1 MYADALTHGW
11 QRMVRLTVS
20 AFVHDL
26 NRRRFDGKLGAPTIE
41 RLAALPDRAD
51 ARAFLERA
59 AALMQLAG
67 MPAQDFSPFQGEL
80 FASVASHLLPG
91 CWGGRVPPI
100 TLVGRHV
107 RIDQLVRKISGDT
120 GRLLDIAC
128 GFPPFTT
135 IDSSSALREWDIVG
149 VDRSLPEYFVHDRHG
164 DYCVY
169 DERGE
174 ALYFQPLIPT
184 KDGWEALLGD
194 AESSARRLEALLA
207 ELLHRRGKDADAPL
221 NVEHDGCTLS
231 VHPVHDYEGP
241 SLRFV
246 RSDLE
251 TLVTEP
257 ADVVRC
263 FNMLMY
269 FDEQFRQLA
278 MERFAVLLRDGG
290 RLVCGTDWAWTTE
303 ARYLIYVKRHEAMTP
318 VEFAFSLDNLT
329 PIGVATFYTLQP
341 DEREANMLAALCATL
356 RADAGFRSAFADVND
371 ALRAKHG
378 LCPRLPDGYFSDV
391 LPMENPAAMW
401 LIAGDYS
408 VELGEA
414 LADEA
419 CRVLARAGHDA
430 RVNEIGHVA
439 VAIN

>member
-1 MYADALTHGW
+1 M
-11 QRMVRLTVS
+11 TVS
-20 AFVHDL
+20 TFVKEL
-26 NRRRFDGKLGAPTIE
+26 NQRRFNGKLGAATIE
-41 RLAALPDRAD
+41 RLGALPDRED

-59 AALMQLAG
+59 SALMQRAG
-67 MPAQDFSPFQGEL
+67 MPAQDISPFQAEM
-80 FASVASHLLPG
+80 FASIASHLLPG

-107 RIDQLVRKISGDT
+107 RIDQLVRKQSGDT
-120 GRLLDIAC
+120 GRLLDVAC

-135 IDSSSALREWDIVG
+135 IDTSSALPRWDIVG

-164 DYCVY
+164 NYCVY
-169 DERGE
+169 DEHGKT
-174 ALYFQPLIPT
+174 LYFQPLSPT
-184 KDGWEALLGD
+184 TESWEALLGD
-194 AESSARRLEALLA
+194 ARSSARTFEALLA
-207 ELLHRRGKDADAPL
+207 ELLRRRGNGPDAPL
-221 NVEHDGCTLS
+221 NMEDDGCRLS

-241 SLRFV
+241 NLRFI

-251 TLVTEP
+251 ALVTEP

-269 FDEQFRQLA
+269 FDQPFRQRA
-278 MERFAVLLRDGG
+278 MERFAALLRDGG

-303 ARYLIYVKRHEAMTP
+303 ARYSTYVKRDGGMAP

-329 PIGVATFYTLQP
+329 PIGVVTWYTLHA
-341 DEREANMLAALCATL
+341 DEREANMLAELCATL
-356 RADAGFRSAFADVND
+356 RADAGFSSAFADVND

-378 LCPRLPDGYFSDV
+378 LCPRLPNGYFCDA
-391 LPMENPAAMW
+391 LPMENTAAMW
-401 LIAGDYS
+401 IVAGDYS

-414 LADEA
+414 LSAEA
-419 CRVLARAGHDA
+419 CRVLARAGHNA

-439 VAIN
+439 VAIH

>member
-1 MYADALTHGW
+1 MPVSTFVQYLN
-11 QRMVRLTVS
+11 QRHFNGRL
-20 AFVHDL
+20 A
-26 NRRRFDGKLGAPTIE
+26 APAIE
-41 RLAALPDRAD
+41 RLEALPDRED

-59 AALMQLAG
+59 CTLMQRAG
-67 MPAQDFSPFQGEL
+67 MPAQDFSPFQAEM
-80 FASVASHLLPG
+80 FASIASHLLPG

-107 RIDQLVRKISGDT
+107 RIDQLVRKISGET

-135 IDSSSALREWDIVG
+135 IDSSSALPEWDILG
-149 VDRSLPEYFVHDRHG
+149 VDRSLPEYFVHDQHG
-164 DYCVY
+164 NYCVY
-169 DERGE
+169 DERGHT
-174 ALYFQPLIPT
+174 LYFQPLSPT
-184 KDGWEALLGD
+184 TDSWEALLGD
-194 AESSARRLEALLA
+194 AESSARRFEALLA
-207 ELLHRRGKDADAPL
+207 ELLGQRGNGAAAPL

-241 SLRFV
+241 NLRFV

-251 TLVTEP
+251 SLVTEP

-269 FDEQFRQLA
+269 FDERFRQLA
-278 MERFAVLLRDGG
+278 MDRFAVLLREGG

-303 ARYLIYVKRHEAMTP
+303 ARYSTYIKRGGALAP

-329 PIGVATFYTLQP
+329 PVGVAAFYTLQA
-341 DEREANMLAALCATL
+341 DEREANMLAALCGTL
-356 RADAGFRSAFADVND
+356 RADAGFSSAFADVND
-371 ALRAKHG
+371 RLRAKHG
-378 LCPRLPDGYFSDV
+378 LCPRWPDGYFSDA

-401 LIAGDYS
+401 IIAGDYS
-408 VELGEA
+408 AELGQA
-414 LADEA
+414 LSDHA

-439 VAIN
+439 IALH

>member
-1 MYADALTHGW
+1 M
-11 QRMVRLTVS
+11 TVS

-26 NRRRFDGKLGAPTIE
+26 NQRRFNSELAAATIE
-41 RLAALPDRAD
+41 RLEALPDRED

-59 AALMQLAG
+59 AALMQRAG
-67 MPAQDFSPFQGEL
+67 MPAQDFSPFMGEM
-80 FASVASHLLPG
+80 FASLASHLLPG

-100 TLVGRHV
+100 TLAGRHV
-107 RIDQLVRKISGDT
+107 RIDQLVRQLSGDT

-135 IDSSSALREWDIVG
+135 IDSSSALPRWDIVG
-149 VDRSLPEYFVHDRHG
+149 VDRSLPEYFVHDQHG
-164 DYCVY
+164 NYCVY
-169 DERGE
+169 DECGE

-184 KDGWEALLGD
+184 KDSWEALLGD
-194 AESSARRLEALLA
+194 AESSARTFEALLA
-207 ELLHRRGKDADAPL
+207 ELLRRRGKGADAPL

-241 SLRFV
+241 NLRFI

-251 TLVTEP
+251 ALVTEP
-257 ADVVRC
+257 ADAVRC

-269 FDEQFRQLA
+269 FDESFRQLA
-278 MERFAVLLRDGG
+278 MERFAGLLRDGG

-303 ARYLIYVKRHEAMTP
+303 ARYSTYVKGGGAMVP

-329 PIGVATFYTLQP
+329 PIGIAAYYTLHA
-341 DEREANMLAALCATL
+341 DEREANMLAALCGTL
-356 RADAGFRSAFADVND
+356 RADGGFSAAFAGVNNG
-371 ALRAKHG
+371 LRAKHG
-378 LCPRLPDGYFSDV
+378 LCPRLPDGYFSDA

-401 LIAGDYS
+401 IVAGDYS
-408 VELGEA
+408 VELGKA
-414 LADEA
+414 LADDA
-419 CRVLARAGHDA
+419 CRVLARAGHDT

-439 VAIN
+439 VAM